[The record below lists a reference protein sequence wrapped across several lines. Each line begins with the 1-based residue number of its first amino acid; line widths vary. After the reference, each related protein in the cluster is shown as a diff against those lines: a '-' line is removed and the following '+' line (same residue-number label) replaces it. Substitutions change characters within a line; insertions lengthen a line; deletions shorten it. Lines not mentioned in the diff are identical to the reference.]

1 MNLEAS
7 CCVLLNHGRYFKK
20 GNGVMKHIVGGGG
33 GEKVE
38 DEGQQVLLG
47 YLETAKAREEKTGG
61 KPQEDKYAIVWLVCN
76 HKAFLQWL

>member
-1 MNLEAS
+1 M
-7 CCVLLNHGRYFKK
+7 
-20 GNGVMKHIVGGGG
+20 GVGA
-33 GEKVE
+33 EKVA

-76 HKAFLQWL
+76 REVHAFLHWL